1 MSDVAISVRNLTKT
15 YKLYRQPVDRL
26 KEALHPLKKSY
37 HKDFNALDNISF
49 DIKRGETVGI
59 IGRNGS
65 GKSTL
70 LKLITGVITPTSGRA
85 TVRGRVSA
93 ILELGSGFNGEM
105 SGLDNI
111 YLNNTING
119 IPASETK
126 KRVQQ
131 IVDFAELDDFIHQPL
146 KTYSSGMKARLAFA
160 VAINVEPDILIVD
173 EALSVGDA
181 AFQRKCFAKMEQIR
195 EAGATILFVSHSEGS
210 IVSLCS
216 RAIWISNG
224 VQILDGEPKLV
235 TGLYMKN
242 ANQNVIKKEAVQKE
256 YADLVK
262 KDNNAKKQTA
272 VDEKSK
278 TDTVKEIKEKQ
289 SIKTDKS
296 RLDGQP
302 TILEEYFDP
311 TLKPTSTIYYEENGA
326 KISDV
331 RITTLDGRVVNVLN
345 QGEQYTL
352 NYKVK
357 FTEQDNR
364 VILGI
369 SLCAKNGVVL
379 FSGNYPGIKSYE
391 SMPAKEVLV
400 SWDFLCSFLEGYY
413 FFTVGVFDEN
423 NMFMARIKDACMC
436 RVINNNNKQLTGLVD
451 VKLKG
456 KLYV

>member
-15 YKLYRQPVDRL
+15 YKLYRHPVDRL
-26 KEALHPLKKSY
+26 KEALHPFKKSY
-37 HKDFNALDNISF
+37 HEDFNALNNVSF

-70 LKLITGVITPTSGRA
+70 LKLITGVVTPTSGRA
-85 TVRGRVSA
+85 IVHGRVSA

-131 IVDFAELDDFIHQPL
+131 IVDFAELGDFIYQPL

-224 VQILDGEPKLV
+224 EQIIDGDPKLV

-242 ANQNVIKKEAVQKE
+242 ANKKKVEKNIVHNECQQ
-256 YADLVK
+256 LK
-262 KDNNAKKQTA
+262 KT
-272 VDEKSK
+272 
-278 TDTVKEIKEKQ
+278 TKEKEDKIEIIKDTIED
-289 SIKTDKS
+289 SIK
-296 RLDGQP
+296 
-302 TILEEYFDP
+302 EYFDP
-311 TLKPTSTIYYEENGA
+311 KLKPKSSVYYDERGA

-331 RITTLDGRVVNVLN
+331 KVTSLDGKEVNVLI
-345 QGEQYTL
+345 QGKEYIYKYQVTPEYKIENVQFGFLIKAINGTPLGGCAYPSKDTYIEHLNEQKIVKIHFMCDL
-352 NYKVK
+352 NDGQYFLNAGVLAKIDDKIEYAHRVLDAYMIKV
-357 FTEQDNR
+357 
-364 VILGI
+364 I
-369 SLCAKNGVVL
+369 STKKQTTGSVNFVKN
-379 FSGNYPGIKSYE
+379 IE
-391 SMPAKEVLV
+391 IKEVV
-400 SWDFLCSFLEGYY
+400 
-413 FFTVGVFDEN
+413 
-423 NMFMARIKDACMC
+423 
-436 RVINNNNKQLTGLVD
+436 
-451 VKLKG
+451 
-456 KLYV
+456 